1 MYVCATVHEK
11 DQYLDKYNVVLVRI
25 IESRSLMFILIAIAT
40 MRQFC
45 CCWFFF
51 FFLKTLLISD
61 AFALFFLLDFEYTNW
76 ECKEKSH
83 ICTSGTSLC
92 GKHQLILIFTWSI
105 MLYIMFWTCAD
116 SFEQSLGI
124 YLSNCVVCMLHILE
138 DINLGVEGEVLGSKS
153 TGSVTEKHRNNMTQD
168 TTIYIYYCLFRF

>member
-1 MYVCATVHEK
+1 MSGDLSPVGVVSNVTRQHSSHDVVFTDIANCSFAGHCSCAGGFGK
-11 DQYLDKYNVVLVRI
+11 GSRRI
-25 IESRSLMFILIAIAT
+25 S
-40 MRQFC
+40 
-45 CCWFFF
+45 
-51 FFLKTLLISD
+51 
-61 AFALFFLLDFEYTNW
+61 
-76 ECKEKSH
+76 
-83 ICTSGTSLC
+83 SLC